1 LNLSLE
7 FNELFES
14 FGKTQMSWMIL
25 ALAIGM
31 AGAADVSGAAATA
44 TGKDAA
50 ALAAPTATVADLDSP
65 RQARGRPEI
74 YVTNEASG
82 DLTVIDGTDLKAV
95 ATIPL
100 GKRPRGVQLSPDHTR
115 LYVAL
120 SGWPVSPPGVD
131 ERTLPPPDRS
141 ADGVGI
147 VDIRAGKL
155 LGMMRGVTNPEQLA
169 VGPDGMVYAPSEDSG
184 SVVVLDP
191 KTRSP
196 RATIAVGD
204 QPEGVAIS
212 PDGKALYVSLEGDD
226 TVAVIDLKS
235 RQVTS
240 KIAVGQRP
248 RSIAVSADGSRL
260 YVTNEVGDALSVIDA
275 SANKLI
281 QTVKFADERE
291 RPMGIALSSNRERAY
306 VTTGR
311 GGDLIV
317 VDTAS
322 GAVLQTVKVGAR
334 PWGVCRSGD
343 GKTLFTANGPS
354 NDVTSVDT
362 ASGKVTARIAVGQ
375 KPWGIACAPGS

>member
-100 GKRPRGVQLSPDHTR
+100 GK
-115 LYVAL
+115 L